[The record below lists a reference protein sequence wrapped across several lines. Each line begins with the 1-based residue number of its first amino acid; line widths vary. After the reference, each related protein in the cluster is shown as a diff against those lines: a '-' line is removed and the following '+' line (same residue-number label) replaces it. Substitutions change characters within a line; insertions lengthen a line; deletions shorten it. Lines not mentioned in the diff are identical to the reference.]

1 MRYEYIAVQKR
12 EDIVFY
18 EEYGYYT
25 WTFLL
30 VTEKDWVIRIYK
42 DYFGSCS
49 WCDTFYSIFDYNDFV
64 IDSKVA
70 IEFAEKY
77 TPFLERKISELTF
90 QDLSDWVTMNND
102 YDFTYEDQKKV
113 LQIISDKYLSNIAE

>member
-49 WCDTFYSIFDYNDFV
+49 WCDTFYSTFDYNDFV
-64 IDSKVA
+64 IDSKDA